1 LAYSKTGDAFNSL
14 NAAAKDFG
22 KTTNPQSI
30 QTDWEYGTGFY
41 SWQEKGKTKYSYT
54 DPHTDEL
61 PASARI
67 DLDKL
72 SKPDNAEWA
81 ATGHTHGAYK
91 DDYNNDGFSDYDRIN
106 AINRKLPSF
115 LVATNGSLPH
125 DKNHPDLPWLH
136 GWLFGCK
143 NCFEYQGDC

>member
-1 LAYSKTGDAFNSL
+1 MAYSKTGDAFNSL

-41 SWQEKGKTKYSYT
+41 SYEEKGKTKYSYT

-61 PASARI
+61 P
-67 DLDKL
+67 
-72 SKPDNAEWA
+72 DNAEWA
-81 ATGHTHGAYK
+81 ASGHTHGAYK
-91 DDYNNDGFSDYDRIN
+91 DGFSDYDRIN